1 MKLTAGEV
9 YFIGEKDLKTGLD
22 TSYCKIGIVREGAK
36 GARSS
41 DERLLEHQTGNP
53 RKLFLRDVV
62 SAPAA
67 EEIETRIHRIFAP
80 LRVNGEWLDLTEDQC
95 REALGIT
102 KTMAKEAQES
112 LSALQYAESL
122 KEIASNGKTI
132 EPPTEIVQT
141 WNELNQARA
150 VSKLCAQGLDTIKKV
165 ISTFA
170 GDQSVE
176 GIVTV
181 QERKGRLTFD
191 HKLFEQE
198 HPELFSKYQVDKLS
212 WKQRFN
218 LSKSKGAPDVESFSP
233 GIEALLIEL
242 DAKCQEVKSKNDL
255 PLIHAVHVQLLSRES
270 KADWVISLKEARLKA
285 ALGENEGFEGIC
297 KWNRG
302 ESTTRAFDPKLLEA
316 EMPELY
322 QKFVRQAEP
331 SQVMVVQPMVGY

>member
-1 MKLTAGEV
+1 MKLTAGEI
-9 YFIGEKDLKTGLD
+9 YFIGEKDLKTGLT
-22 TSYCKIGIVREGAK
+22 TSYCKIGIVRDGAK
-36 GARSS
+36 GDRSS

-62 SAPAA
+62 RAPAA
-67 EEIETRIHRIFAP
+67 EEIETRVHRIFAP
-80 LRVNGEWLDLTEDQC
+80 LRVNGEWLDLADDQY
-95 REALGIT
+95 REALEMT
-102 KTMAKEAQES
+102 YQMSKEAEES
-112 LSALQYAESL
+112 LSVLQYAESL

-132 EPPTEIVQT
+132 EPPTEIIKT

-150 VSKLCAQGLDTIKKV
+150 VSKLCALGLDTIKKV

-170 GDQSVE
+170 GAQSVE

-181 QERKGRLTFD
+181 QERKGRLIFD
-191 HKLFEQE
+191 QKLFEQE
-198 HPELFSKYQVDKLS
+198 HPELFTKYQSDKVS

-218 LSKSKGAPDVESFSP
+218 LSKPKETPDVESFSP
-233 GIEALLIEL
+233 GIEALMSEL
-242 DAKCQEVKSKNDL
+242 DAKCQEVHSKDHL

-270 KADWVISLKEARLKA
+270 KADWVISLTEARLKA

-302 ESTTRAFDPKLLEA
+302 ESTTKAFDPKLLET